1 MNGGT
6 SVQQASSEISQAYA
20 KSPRKKMHEALSQI
34 AEGHIAGLD
43 IKKLNNTSVYRIR
56 LGNYRAQ
63 FEFLENQN
71 RMVAGKIG
79 IRGDF
84 YK

>member
-1 MNGGT
+1 MAELQY
-6 SVQQASSEISQAYA
+6 SKQALKYLRRMPKVHA
-20 KSPRKKMHEALSQI
+20 KKMHEALSQI
-34 AEGHIAGLD
+34 AEGHIAALN
-43 IKKLNNTSVYRIR
+43 IRKLNYLNVYRLR

-63 FEFLENQN
+63 YELLDEKKH
-71 RMVAGKIG
+71 MVVGKVG

>member
-1 MNGGT
+1 MAELQY
-6 SVQQASSEISQAYA
+6 SKQALKYLRRMPKAHA
-20 KSPRKKMHEALSQI
+20 KKMHEALSQI
-34 AEGHIAGLD
+34 AEGYIAGLD
-43 IKKLNNTSVYRIR
+43 IKKLNNMSVYRIR